1 MSYGPVTPEQLALLF
16 CEYYP
21 EFRRKRQLEKKREH
35 GTPGRPPTQISPQ
48 AGRVLETFIEFLYEI
63 AQVKS
68 SDGKMVIIVDSSKYD
83 PSEGLNLPCTQKSKS
98 EKHDSSQEVME
109 KLAQADLI
117 GEDNDSFSENITSEE
132 EEEEEESYT
141 EEEEEEEEEEE
152 DEEEYNKIYEEDN
165 PRSTKK
171 NLRSTSR
178 AGPVMDEVSF
188 SVPITDENIPID
200 PSKAISITDELAKEK
215 GPIHIQ
221 KHRELGSIDDLVAK
235 QNVEKQN
242 KGNKTKK
249 LHFNLRDDDDE

>member
-1 MSYGPVTPEQLALLF
+1 
-16 CEYYP
+16 
-21 EFRRKRQLEKKREH
+21 
-35 GTPGRPPTQISPQ
+35 
-48 AGRVLETFIEFLYEI
+48 
-63 AQVKS
+63 
-68 SDGKMVIIVDSSKYD
+68 
-83 PSEGLNLPCTQKSKS
+83 
-98 EKHDSSQEVME
+98 ME
-109 KLAQADLI
+109 KLAQVDLI
-117 GEDNDSFSENITSEE
+117 GEYNDSFSENITSEE

-141 EEEEEEEEEEE
+141 EE

-165 PRSTKK
+165 PRSAKK

-178 AGPVMDEVSF
+178 AGPSRTGPVMDEVSF